1 MGAVMQSTVNAL
13 SAVGVQ
19 CEVET
24 AETDEFTAMFISRI
38 GEQTNELRN
47 GSPSAIK
54 LRECSLQYDGVYPFP
69 GDRGGDCTADTS

>member
-1 MGAVMQSTVNAL
+1 MLLHWISQLNEDDSVRLRSQFVIEMGAVMQSTVNAL

-38 GEQTNELRN
+38 GEQTE
-47 GSPSAIK
+47 
-54 LRECSLQYDGVYPFP
+54 
-69 GDRGGDCTADTS
+69 

>member
-1 MGAVMQSTVNAL
+1 MLLHWISQLNEDDSVRLRSQFVKDMGAVMQSTVNAL

-38 GEQTNELRN
+38 GEQTE
-47 GSPSAIK
+47 
-54 LRECSLQYDGVYPFP
+54 
-69 GDRGGDCTADTS
+69 